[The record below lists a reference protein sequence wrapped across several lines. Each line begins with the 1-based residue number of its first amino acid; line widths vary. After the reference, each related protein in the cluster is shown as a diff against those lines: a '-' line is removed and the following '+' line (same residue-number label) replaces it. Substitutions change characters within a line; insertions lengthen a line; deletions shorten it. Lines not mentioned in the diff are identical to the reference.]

1 MGHTKVSR
9 FSTPC
14 PCTPRHLVCRR
25 RPTAASTS
33 ARSSRCKRPRSKE
46 PVGRLAK
53 RISKWSS
60 CSVQDDG
67 IQYEAQTRDGIVR
80 AAYLKKCQLPRWHG
94 PANLQQP
101 ANGSRWDRHV
111 QPQPCLPCHSQTRV
125 AACLAA
131 CMLAEWAGGS
141 ATPRG
146 AACPVVCPAAV
157 RDQDHHAVQEVRER
171 RSANQ
176 RVPLH
181 NMLQQAPSRSEL
193 AHRAADDEQHG
204 NEGGGP
210 PRRAHVPVEAHR
222 AKSCSNGGSSSPCC
236 AAAVAAREDR
246 RVKREARSREA

>member
-1 MGHTKVSR
+1 MGRTIWLHRQTQAYVDIGA
-9 FSTPC
+9 
-14 PCTPRHLVCRR
+14 HV
-25 RPTAASTS
+25 
-33 ARSSRCKRPRSKE
+33 
-46 PVGRLAK
+46 PVEAHRAK
-53 RISKWSS
+53 S
-60 CSVQDDG
+60 CSNGGSSSPCCAAAVAAREDRRVKREASGLVQDDG

-80 AAYLKKCQLPRWHG
+80 ADPMPPGQLPRWHG

-171 RSANQ
+171 
-176 RVPLH
+176 
-181 NMLQQAPSRSEL
+181 
-193 AHRAADDEQHG
+193 
-204 NEGGGP
+204 
-210 PRRAHVPVEAHR
+210 
-222 AKSCSNGGSSSPCC
+222 
-236 AAAVAAREDR
+236 
-246 RVKREARSREA
+246 